1 MSTNRNSRGKSGFP
15 AIALCLAV
23 CLLAAAGFSPLQAGK
38 GYVDPEPFI
47 DLGGEDDLTLEI
59 SISGA
64 MLRMISAGLAGA
76 DPDLADT
83 VAGLHSIH
91 AVILSLDTEAKQL
104 RGKELVRSMEKQLRR
119 SAWDR
124 VARVQDDEGNLSVW
138 ILGTE
143 DTVDGVTVLI
153 RGKEDGELVLVNID
167 GTIDLANRE
176 ELGEK
181 LNLPGLDNLED

>member
-1 MSTNRNSRGKSGFP
+1 MGRSGFL
-15 AIALCLAV
+15 AISLGLAV
-23 CLLAAAGFSPLQAGK
+23 CLLAAAGFSPLQAGE

-64 MLRMISAGLAGA
+64 LLRMISKSLAGA

-91 AVILSLDTEAKQL
+91 AVILSLDTDAKQL
-104 RGKELVRSMEKQLRR
+104 RGKELLRSTENRLRR

-124 VARVQDDEGNLSVW
+124 IARVQDDEGNLSVW

-153 RGKEDGELVLVNID
+153 RGKEDGELVFVNID
-167 GTIDLANRE
+167 GIIDLAKLE
-176 ELGEK
+176 ELGET

>member
-1 MSTNRNSRGKSGFP
+1 MNIRKSSL
-15 AIALCLAV
+15 AIGAAV
-23 CLLAAAGFSPLQAGK
+23 CLLIVAGGITSVVAGN

-64 MLRMISAGLAGA
+64 LLKMISAGLAGA
-76 DPDLADT
+76 DKDLADT

-91 AVILSLDTEAKQL
+91 AVILTMDTEAKRL
-104 RGKELVRSMEKQLRR
+104 RGQELLRATEKRLRR
-119 SAWDR
+119 GAWDR
-124 VARVQDDEGNLSVW
+124 IARVNDDEGNLSVW

-153 RGKEDGELVLVNID
+153 RGKEDGELVFVNID
-167 GTIDLANRE
+167 GLIDLSKLE

-181 LNLPGLDNLED
+181 LNLPGLDHLED

>member
-1 MSTNRNSRGKSGFP
+1 MGKSGFLT
-15 AIALCLAV
+15 IALSLAV
-23 CLLAAAGFSPLQAGK
+23 CLLAAAGFSPLQAGE
-38 GYVDPEPFI
+38 GYVDPELFI

-59 SISGA
+59 NISGA
-64 MLRMISAGLAGA
+64 LLNLMSKSLAGA
-76 DPDLADT
+76 DQDMADT

-124 VARVQDDEGNLSVW
+124 IARVQDDEGNLSVW

-153 RGKEDGELVLVNID
+153 RGKQDGEIVFVNID
-167 GTIDLANRE
+167 GTIDLAKLE
-176 ELGEK
+176 ELGES
-181 LNLPGLDNLED
+181 LNLPGLDNLEN

>member
-1 MSTNRNSRGKSGFP
+1 MSTNRNSMGRSGFL
-15 AIALCLAV
+15 AIALAV
-23 CLLAAAGFSPLQAGK
+23 CLLAAAGFSPLQAGN

-64 MLRMISAGLAGA
+64 LLKMISAGLVGA
-76 DPDLADT
+76 DKDLADT

-91 AVILSLDTEAKQL
+91 AVILSMDTDAKQL
-104 RGKELVRSMEKQLRR
+104 RGKELMRSTEKRLRR

-124 VARVQDDEGNLSVW
+124 IARVQDDESDLSVW

-153 RGKEDGELVLVNID
+153 RGKTDGELVFVNID
-167 GTIDLANRE
+167 GIIDLARLE
-176 ELGEK
+176 ELGER
-181 LNLPGLDNLED
+181 LNVPGLDNLGD